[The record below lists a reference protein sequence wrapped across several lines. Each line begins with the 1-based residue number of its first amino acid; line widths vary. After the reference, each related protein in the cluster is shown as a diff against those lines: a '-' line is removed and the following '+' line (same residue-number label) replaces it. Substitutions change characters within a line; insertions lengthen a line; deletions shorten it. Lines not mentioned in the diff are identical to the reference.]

1 MKKTLAA
8 AAAITV
14 VAGVAALGAGSA
26 QADPG
31 AHDRAASTD
40 TVARIRQAIEPYE
53 DVKEAVADGYVRVSD
68 CESSAEGGMGYHYL
82 NPQHVVVGDVVDP
95 TKPTILLYG
104 PGTYG
109 GLRLLGAEFWQPE
122 TGQPTPM
129 LGDEPFNGPMPG
141 HGGDMPV
148 HYDLHVWT
156 HVANPSGVFAT
167 WNPNVSC

>member
-1 MKKTLAA
+1 MNRSL
-8 AAAITV
+8 AITAAM
-14 VAGVAALGAGSA
+14 VAAVASAALGAGSA

-31 AHDRAASTD
+31 AHDRASSTN
-40 TVARIRQAIEPYE
+40 TVARIRQAIEPYA
-53 DVKEAVADGYVRVSD
+53 DVKAAVADGYVRVSD
-68 CESSAEGGMGYHYL
+68 CESSEEGGMGYHYL
-82 NPQHVVVGDVVDP
+82 NPEYVVIGDVLDP

-104 PGTYG
+104 PGTSG
-109 GLRLLGAEFWQPE
+109 GLRLLGAEYWQPAV
-122 TGQPTPM
+122 GQPVPM